1 MTNKECDT
9 KFQKLLDQE
18 YSDSRDKVRKFFKNI
33 ESGVNICQAVNYSKI
48 GNMTINT
55 FLRTVARLYDEE
67 N

>member
-1 MTNKECDT
+1 MANKECDT

-18 YSDSRDKVRKFFKNI
+18 YSDSRDKVRNFFKNI
-33 ESGVNICQAVNYSKI
+33 ESGTNICQAVNCSKI